1 MCGAHWH
8 DVARC
13 GMETNEISLHLVRV
27 FESAR
32 THSGW
37 LTAKEIADRAGVA
50 GRTARAHSAKLVA
63 LGIFDVAEVFPGH
76 RYRLS
81 ELAEKRN
88 KAFVQRL
95 EAARLIFAQ

>member
-1 MCGAHWH
+1 MSWR
-8 DVARC
+8 VLVWT

-27 FESAR
+27 FELAKA
-32 THSGW
+32 HPGW

-50 GRTARAHSAKLVA
+50 GRTARAHAAKLVQ

-81 ELAEKRN
+81 ELAVKRN
-88 KAFVQRL
+88 KPMLQRL
-95 EAARLIFAQ
+95 EAARMVFGL